1 MTEVDQVDLIEANPV
16 IEKNHEMASAR
27 MKFVQFRPDASSN
40 YFLLSYLPGSV
51 GRDVVDTKH

>member
-1 MTEVDQVDLIEANPV
+1 
-16 IEKNHEMASAR
+16 MASAR